1 MYSENSNL
9 TDIDNKIDYLT
20 YRVEN
25 MTYMVKVQPP
35 NLILNRKIHRL

>member
-9 TDIDNKIDYLT
+9 TATEVVQNIDNKIDYLT

-25 MTYMVKVQPP
+25 MT
-35 NLILNRKIHRL
+35 